1 MTFMASAVL
10 AAYVF
15 RTGSALDLPAGVAP
29 LTTAAAA
36 AGATRFGV
44 GLLAVAVLFMLGL
57 ATAGK
62 GLTSQ
67 AFADTPVK
75 LRKELVGAEVRAYGD
90 GILIVFL

>member
-75 LRKELVGAEVRAYGD
+75 LRKELAGAEVRA
-90 GILIVFL
+90 